1 MSEEVTAKVSKKY
14 THTHTHTHNDS
25 FVVSLLRFP
34 SGMVNVSN
42 NSSLLGLVLS
52 LNPEN
57 LRHLTCPVV
66 TIIVFLLLH
75 FESSFSSMEFFHLG
89 FR

>member
-1 MSEEVTAKVSKKY
+1 MSNS
-14 THTHTHTHNDS
+14 
-25 FVVSLLRFP
+25 
-34 SGMVNVSN
+34 
-42 NSSLLGLVLS
+42 SSLLGLVLS

-75 FESSFSSMEFFHLG
+75 FESPCSSMEFFHSNIDSLTEYSYCIVHIPVLG
-89 FR
+89 GFKLH